1 MMKNFL
7 TRAFT
12 SVFIFLIFGAIVITS
27 FFDFVFELTIAA
39 LCVFCVFESLN
50 AQGYLKNKLV
60 SIISLVYSFC
70 VPISFYF
77 SDFLNK
83 PSYFLILVISFVY
96 VILLSV
102 TAMKNFISIKFKD
115 CAAVIFSTVVITVF
129 LSNIILLRKEFEHGL
144 FYMIL
149 AISCYA
155 WATDIFAYIV
165 GVCFGKHKFSP
176 NISPKKSLEGSI
188 GGTLCSIIFSVLITF
203 IYSVIMDCSV
213 NYFLAFIFALLCS
226 LVGQVG
232 DFSFSYIKRSYG
244 IKDFGNI
251 LPGHGGVLDRLDSL
265 IFISPCFYMLLIIK
279 EFIL

>member
-1 MMKNFL
+1 MKNFL

-12 SVFIFLIFGAIVITS
+12 SVFIFLIFGAIVFTS
-27 FFDFVFELTIAA
+27 FFDLVFELTIAV
-39 LCVFCVFESLN
+39 LCAFCVFESIN
-50 AQGYLKNKLV
+50 AQGYLKNKFI
-60 SIISLVYSFC
+60 SGISLIYSFC
-70 VPISFYF
+70 IPISIYF
-77 SDFLNK
+77 SELFNK
-83 PSYFLILVISFVY
+83 PSYFLILLITFVY
-96 VILLSV
+96 VILVNVL
-102 TAMKNFISIKFKD
+102 AMINFASTKFKD

-129 LSNIILLRKEFEHGL
+129 LSNIILLRNDFKHGL

-165 GVCFGKHKFSP
+165 GVCIGKHKFSP
-176 NISPKKSLEGSI
+176 NISPKKSIEGSV
-188 GGTLCSIIFSVLITF
+188 GGTVCCVIFSLLITF
-203 IYSVIMDCSV
+203 VYSVIMDCSINFGLTIV
-213 NYFLAFIFALLCS
+213 FALICS

-265 IFISPCFYMLLIIK
+265 IYISPCFYMLLLFK
-279 EFIL
+279 EFII